1 MSKKEYKL
9 KIKTEKDSLTDTYG
23 KFVLQ
28 PLERGYGVTVGNALR
43 RVLLTSL
50 PGAAIT
56 NVKVDGVLHEFS
68 TIPGVKDD
76 MADIIQ
82 NLKNVRFK
90 LSDSDVDNV
99 KVSLK
104 GKKVFTAAEIQKA
117 TDQFEVLN
125 QDQYIT
131 EINTNGKFEIE
142 LRIGVGKGY
151 VPSEEN
157 ELPNA
162 PIGTLAMDSIFNPVT
177 KVTYNV
183 QPVPGAK
190 DPIEILSVEVETDGS
205 VTPQDAISYS
215 ATVLMDHLKL
225 VEAIAKPEVLEVTE
239 KISEEIIKIRNL
251 LNLTIDE
258 MELSVRSHN
267 CLQAAGIKHIYELVS
282 KEESEMLKYKNFGR
296 KSLTELVE
304 KLDDMGISFGMDVDK
319 YLKLEV

>member
-9 KIKTEKDSLTDTYG
+9 KIKTEKKSLTNTYG
-23 KFVLQ
+23 KFVIQ
-28 PLERGYGVTVGNALR
+28 PLERGYGITLGNTLR

-56 NVKVDGVLHEFS
+56 NVKVENVLHEFS

-76 MADIIQ
+76 MSEIIQ
-82 NLKNVRFK
+82 NLKGVRFK
-90 LSDSDVDNV
+90 LSDSNVDNLNI
-99 KVSLK
+99 SLK
-104 GKKVFTAAEIQKA
+104 GKKIFTASDIQAA

-125 QDQYIT
+125 KDLYIT
-131 EINTNGKFEIE
+131 ELNSNGKINMEI
-142 LRIGVGKGY
+142 RIGVGKGY
-151 VPSEEN
+151 VPAEEN

-162 PIGTLAMDSIFNPVT
+162 PIGTLAVDSIFNPVK
-177 KVTYNV
+177 KVSYNV
-183 QPVPGAK
+183 EPVPGAK
-190 DPIEILSVEVETDGS
+190 DPIEILSIELETDGS
-205 VTPQDAISYS
+205 VTPEDAISYS
-215 ATVLMDHLKL
+215 ATVLMDHLRL

-258 MELSVRSHN
+258 MELSVRSLN
-267 CLQAAGIKHIYELVS
+267 CLQAAGIKYIYELVS
-282 KEESEMLKYKNFGR
+282 KEENEMLKYKNFGR

-304 KLDDMGISFGMDVDK
+304 KLDEMGISFGMDVDK

>member
-1 MSKKEYKL
+1 MAKKYDL
-9 KIKTEKDSLTDTYG
+9 KIKTDNNSLTDTYG
-23 KFVLQ
+23 KFIIQ

-43 RVLLTSL
+43 RVLLPSI
-50 PGAAIT
+50 PGSAIPH
-56 NVKVDGVLHEFS
+56 VKVENVLHEFS
-68 TIPGVKDD
+68 TISGVKDD
-76 MADIIQ
+76 MTDIIQ
-82 NLKNVRFK
+82 NLKGVRFK

-99 KVSLK
+99 KISLK
-104 GKKVFTAAEIQKA
+104 GNRVFSAKDIQDV

-125 QDQYIT
+125 LDHYIT
-131 EINTNGKFEIE
+131 EINAKGSISMEI
-142 LRIGVGKGY
+142 RIGVGKGY

-162 PIGTLAMDSIFNPVT
+162 PIGTLAIDSIFNPVT

-190 DPIEILSVEVETDGS
+190 DPIEILSIELETDGS
-205 VTPQDAISYS
+205 ITPQDAISYS
-215 ATVLMDHLKL
+215 ASVLMDHLRL

-239 KISEEIIKIRNL
+239 QISEEVIKIRNL

-267 CLQAAGIKHIYELVS
+267 CLQAAGIKYIYELVS
-282 KEESEMLKYKNFGR
+282 KEESAMLKYKNFGR

-304 KLDDMGISFGMDVDK
+304 KLDEMGISFGMDVDK

>member
-1 MSKKEYKL
+1 MSKKDYKL
-9 KIKTEKDSLTDTYG
+9 KVKTEKKSLTKTYG
-23 KFVLQ
+23 KFVIQ
-28 PLERGYGVTVGNALR
+28 PLERGYGVTLGNALR

-56 NVKVDGVLHEFS
+56 NVKVENVLHEFS

-76 MADIIQ
+76 MSDIIQ
-82 NLKNVRFK
+82 NLKGVRFK

-99 KVSLK
+99 NISLK
-104 GKKVFTAAEIQKA
+104 GKSVFTAGDIQKA
-117 TDQFEVLN
+117 TDQFKVLN
-125 QDQYIT
+125 KKHYIT
-131 EINTNGKFEIE
+131 ELNSSGKLQIE

-151 VPSEEN
+151 VPAEEN

-162 PIGTLAMDSIFNPVT
+162 PIGTLAIDSIFNPVK
-177 KVTYNV
+177 KVSYNV

-190 DPIEILSVEVETDGS
+190 DPIEILSIEIETDGS
-205 VTPQDAISYS
+205 VTPEDAISFS
-215 ATVLMDHLKL
+215 ATVMMDHLRL
-225 VEAIAKPEVLEVTE
+225 VESIAKPEVLEVTE
-239 KISEEIIKIRNL
+239 KISEEIIKVRNL

-267 CLQAAGIKHIYELVS
+267 CLQAAGIKYIYELVS

-304 KLDDMGISFGMDVDK
+304 KLDEMGINFGMDVDK